1 MPVIEH
7 LNRPNI
13 LFRNGHVQTLI
24 PYFTRRKPK
33 IKLIKQT
40 LATPDNDEISFYH
53 NSFGNKKL
61 VILTHGLEGK
71 ADDKYILHLSKI
83 LHDLKYDSLT
93 WNMRTCG
100 GVMNKTSKFYNAV
113 DSSDLELLIKKFE
126 SSYDE
131 IMLIGISLGG
141 SLTGN
146 LVSRKASEISS
157 KITRACLISTPLDLE
172 SSKKSLETNVSK
184 ILYQQNF
191 LISMKKKVAYKVA
204 NFNIPV
210 DLEAVKKAKI
220 ISQIDDLVVAPL
232 YGYKDGD
239 DYRRQASCLP
249 HLHKVKIPLLII
261 NALDD
266 PFLGNESYPVDL
278 AKNHSLITL
287 DIVKHGGHVGFIK
300 NFKDGIYGHEKSL
313 LEWLQKV

>member
-7 LNRPNI
+7 TNKPHI
-13 LFRNGHVQTLI
+13 IFRNGHIQTLF

-33 IKLIKQT
+33 VKLQKEFLKT
-40 LATPDNDEISFYH
+40 SDNDEISFYH
-53 NSFGNKKL
+53 TKLGYNKL
-61 VILTHGLEGK
+61 VILTHGLEGR

-83 LHDLKYDSLT
+83 LHSLEYDSLA

-113 DSSDLELLIKKFE
+113 DSQDLELIINKFE
-126 SSYDE
+126 NSYDE

-141 SLTGN
+141 ALTGN
-146 LVSRKASEISS
+146 LVSRKAAELSS
-157 KITRACLISTPLDLE
+157 KIKRACLISTPLDLE

-184 ILYQQNF
+184 VLYQQNF

-210 DLEAVKKAKI
+210 DLTAVKKAKF
-220 ISQIDDLVVAPL
+220 ISQIDDLVIAPM
-232 YGYKDGD
+232 YGYKDGA
-239 DYRRQASCLP
+239 DYRKSASCLP
-249 HLHKVKIPLLII
+249 HLSKVKIPLLII

-266 PFLGNESYPVDL
+266 PFLGEESYPVEL
-278 AKNHSLITL
+278 AKDHSLITL
-287 DIVKHGGHVGFIK
+287 DIVKYGGHVGFIK
-300 NFKDGIYGHEKSL
+300 NFKDGIYQHERSL
-313 LEWLQKV
+313 LEWLAK